1 MSQSPSKYIFET
13 LRAWKHLRP
22 RRWKTVPIGGF
33 RRNPELRQIQDSVA
47 TLYHDLGVLVFA
59 GSSVSQTQRIG
70 DIIQKIVEWG
80 GPGATVS
87 MLTGR
92 VLNEQVQSPKSL
104 EQYTYPKLGYE
115 PVCVLPTSLKITK

>member
-1 MSQSPSKYIFET
+1 MSQSPAKHIFET
-13 LRAWKHLRP
+13 LRAWKHLTP

-33 RRNPELRQIQDSVA
+33 RRNPGLRQIQDSVA

-59 GSSVSQTQRIG
+59 GSSASQTQRIG

-92 VLNEQVQSPKSL
+92 VLNEQVQPPKSL

-115 PVCVLPTSLKITK
+115 PVCAFQPS